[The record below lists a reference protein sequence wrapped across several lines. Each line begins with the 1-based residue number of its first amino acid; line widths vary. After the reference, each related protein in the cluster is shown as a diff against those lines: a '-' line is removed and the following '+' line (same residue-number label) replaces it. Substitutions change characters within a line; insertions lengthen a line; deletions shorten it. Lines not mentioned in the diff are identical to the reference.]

1 MNFSHDGAKHR
12 SSIDLSEACVDI
24 TSFRDVMRRLAGSVT
39 VITTEDEG
47 SLHGFT
53 ATAVCSVCAEP
64 PTILIVVNRSART
77 HPHIKSKGAF
87 AVNILADHQVELANL
102 FATKSAEQFASV
114 EHVITPRGVPII
126 SGATASIECC
136 VIDQMEVG
144 THTIFIGAVVG
155 TYTCDGSPLIYHD
168 ANFVRAAA
176 MA

>member
-1 MNFSHDGAKHR
+1 MNLNSDDGKNR
-12 SSIDLSEACVDI
+12 STINVSEACVDI

-64 PTILIVVNRSART
+64 PTVLIVVNRSART

-102 FATKSAEQFASV
+102 FATKSAEQFANV
-114 EHVITPRGVPII
+114 PHVISPRGVPVIT
-126 SGATASIECC
+126 GATASIECC

-155 TYTCDGSPLIYHD
+155 TDTCDGSPLIYHD
-168 ANFVRAAA
+168 ATFARAAA